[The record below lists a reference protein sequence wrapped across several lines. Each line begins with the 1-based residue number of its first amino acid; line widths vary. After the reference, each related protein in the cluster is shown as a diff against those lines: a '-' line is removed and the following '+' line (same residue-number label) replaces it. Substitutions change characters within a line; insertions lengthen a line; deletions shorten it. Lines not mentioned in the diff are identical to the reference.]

1 MAAFTSQLIQYY
13 KLNGI
18 MVLQTVA
25 LNGQKNDD
33 VKDLKSLYAVIAK
46 TGVQP
51 RASSR
56 LA

>member
-13 KLNGI
+13 KLIGI